1 MRLRSL
7 RGERR
12 FGREGVR
19 LRVRVRC
26 GGVGDRCRAG
36 GEGVTLTLKRQFTLI
51 DPITDLGNNFL
62 NFLLDLLFFFAIYE
76 YTHVSPTMF

>member
-12 FGREGVR
+12 GGREGVR
-19 LRVRVRC
+19 LRVRVRG

-36 GEGVTLTLKRQFTLI
+36 GEGVTLTLKRQFTFI
-51 DPITDLGNNFL
+51 
-62 NFLLDLLFFFAIYE
+62 DLLTSNGSTWRNRLFSFPLQVNKVIISLKIITF
-76 YTHVSPTMF
+76 

>member
-12 FGREGVR
+12 GGREGVR
-19 LRVRVRC
+19 LRVRVRG

-36 GEGVTLTLKRQFTLI
+36 GEGVTLTLKRQFTI
-51 DPITDLGNNFL
+51 I
-62 NFLLDLLFFFAIYE
+62 DLLISYG
-76 YTHVSPTMF
+76 